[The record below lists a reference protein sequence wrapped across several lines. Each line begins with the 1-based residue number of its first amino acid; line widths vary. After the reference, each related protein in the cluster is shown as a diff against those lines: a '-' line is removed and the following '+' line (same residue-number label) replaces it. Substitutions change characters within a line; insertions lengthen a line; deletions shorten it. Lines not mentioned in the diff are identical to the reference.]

1 MLSVKVTI
9 LSSQSVLRGNI
20 YLKKPSWVPGPD
32 PDRWRHLVTKTG
44 GGGEPLYLNK
54 YLKHNNVRKVIFIQ
68 VAYLPSAGDEY
79 GENKCFGVDYFYA
92 YNVSLPEG

>member
-1 MLSVKVTI
+1 MGAGTWPR
-9 LSSQSVLRGNI
+9 QMEA
-20 YLKKPSWVPGPD
+20 PCD
-32 PDRWRHLVTKTG
+32 EDG
-44 GGGEPLYLNK
+44 GWGGEPLYLNK